1 MLNLILCGG
10 CGTRLWPVS
19 RSLMPKQFAPLFD
32 GQSLFR
38 KTVVTNSA
46 VCESQFIV
54 SNADQF
60 FLAKD
65 QLEAEGMTES
75 KFLLEP
81 VGRNTAP
88 AIALACLN
96 LDPETI
102 VLVSPSDHVIRKK
115 DEYKK
120 VLLRAEELAKADNLV
135 TFGITPTNPE
145 TGYGYIEADGENSEC
160 VKRFVEKPDRATA
173 EKYLLSGNFYWNS
186 GIFCFKAKTFLSEL
200 GKYSPKMLAAAKKA
214 LANAENVDGEP
225 IRIDREDMLAIPA
238 NSIDYAVMEK
248 SNKVKVVPS
257 DIGWSDLGSFDS
269 LYSEYPHDEN
279 GNNVNPRH
287 IAVDSKNSLVMGSQR
302 AIATIDLDKMLIVDT
317 PDALLVAP
325 LSSSQKVKKVVE
337 ELKERGSDLI
347 NVPQTVSRP
356 WGTYSVLES
365 TERYKMKRIVV
376 KPGKRLSLQ
385 KHLHRS
391 EHWVVVS
398 GTATVT
404 VGKNVFYV
412 RPNEST
418 YIPVGEV
425 HRLQNE
431 GKLPLVIVEVQV
443 GEYTGEDDIIR
454 VEDDFHRA

>member
-1 MLNLILCGG
+1 MINLILCGG
-10 CGTRLWPVS
+10 NGTRLWPVS

-46 VCESQFIV
+46 VCDAQFIV
-54 SNADQF
+54 SNADQY

-65 QLEAEGMTES
+65 QLEAEGKKDCE
-75 KFLLEP
+75 FLLEP

-88 AIALACLN
+88 AIALACLTMKE
-96 LDPETI
+96 DEI

-120 VLLRAEELAKADNLV
+120 VLLRAQELAKDGYLV
-135 TFGITPTNPE
+135 TFGITPTSPE
-145 TGYGYIEADGENSEC
+145 TGYGYIEAEGEN
-160 VKRFVEKPDRATA
+160 VKRFVEKTDRATA
-173 EKYLLSGNFYWNS
+173 EKYLLAGNFYWNS

-200 GKYSPKMLAAAKKA
+200 QKHSPDILDAAKKA
-214 LANAENVDGEP
+214 LANTVIDADEP
-225 IRIDREDMLAIPA
+225 IRVAMDDMKAIPS

-248 SNKVKVVPS
+248 SNIVKVVPS

-269 LYSEYPHDEN
+269 LYGEYPHDEN

-287 IAVDSKNSLVMGSQR
+287 IAVGSKNSLVMGSQR
-302 AIATIDLDKMLIVDT
+302 AIATIDLDQMLIVDT

-325 LSSSQKVKKVVE
+325 LSSSQKVKQVVE
-337 ELKERGSDLI
+337 ELKTRGSDLI
-347 NVPQTVSRP
+347 NVPQTVNRP
-356 WGTYSVLES
+356 WGTYSVLEDS
-365 TERYKMKRIVV
+365 ERYKMKRIVV

-404 VGKNVFYV
+404 VGDKVFYV

-431 GKLPLVIVEVQV
+431 GRLPLVIVEIQV

-454 VEDDFHRA
+454 VEDDFHRN